1 MKGTGDIAV
10 LMSAAFVIMCAEPVL
25 AAKDQTRLPEM
36 ENPAAAVGGLGVA
49 PFAPSPGN
57 EPLLQLSPGD
67 DANTD
72 NDNTNDNNNT
82 REMAPAISTVETVE
96 LTPDM
101 AKRAIDGFVKLKNS
115 YQDTDI
121 AEYESLEQFVAQAK
135 EGPALEKDIKSF
147 GFKTVGEWNTVI
159 TSVSFAYAALSGTH
173 EDEIRQEL
181 ENIEKE
187 VDLDQQMKKSLIEG
201 LQSMLPSDNNKKIIA
216 DLNKQ
221 KDWAEKLKLLEE
233 AAEGA
238 DH

>member
-1 MKGTGDIAV
+1 
-10 LMSAAFVIMCAEPVL
+10 MCVKPVL
-25 AAKDQTRLPEM
+25 AAKDQTRLPEVQGS
-36 ENPAAAVGGLGVA
+36 AATNGGLGSA

-57 EPLLQLSPGD
+57 EPLLQLTPGD
-67 DANTD
+67 QDNSDSDNTNE
-72 NDNTNDNNNT
+72 NDNTQ
-82 REMAPAISTVETVE
+82 EMGPAISTVETVE
-96 LTPDM
+96 LTPDL
-101 AKRAIDGFVKLKNS
+101 AKRAIDGFVKLKNN

-147 GFKTVGEWNTVI
+147 GFKTVGEWNTAI

-187 VDLDQQMKKSLIEG
+187 VDLDQQMKTSLIEG
-201 LQSMLPSDNNKKIIA
+201 LKSMLPSDNNKKIVA

-221 KDWAEKLKLLEE
+221 KVWAEKLKLLEE
-233 AAEGA
+233 TEGGA

>member
-1 MKGTGDIAV
+1 
-10 LMSAAFVIMCAEPVL
+10 MSLALFALYAGPVL
-25 AAKDQTRLPEM
+25 AAKDQTRLPDLPV
-36 ENPAAAVGGLGVA
+36 PAAANSGLGSES
-49 PFAPSPGN
+49 FAPSPGN
-57 EPLLQLSPGD
+57 EPLLQLSPD
-67 DANTD
+67 DNTNTD
-72 NDNTNDNNNT
+72 NDNTNENDNT

-96 LTPDM
+96 LTPDL
-101 AKRAIDGFVKLKNS
+101 AKRAIDGFVKLKNT

-147 GFKTVGEWNTVI
+147 GFKTVGEWNTAI

-187 VDLDQQMKKSLIEG
+187 VDLDQQMKASLIEG
-201 LQSMLPSDNNKKIIA
+201 LQSMLPSDNNKKIVA
-216 DLNKQ
+216 DLNMQ
-221 KDWAEKLKLLEE
+221 KVWAEKLKLLEE
-233 AAEGA
+233 TEDGA